1 MEPELKVKA
10 TPEFRP
16 PKRTNVLSTKAGKEA
31 FTREVKELFLQ
42 KMGETQNTLLI
53 CKEMGIPWGVFY
65 AHYAPVSKYYDEWFA
80 GEVEA
85 QRKKFG
91 YDLMENVLFPM
102 AKVKKTSH
110 FNYTIAS
117 LKAVL
122 PEHFDRNR
130 VQIGIVANDV
140 NVKWGDGSFDPLKL
154 REKQEITQ
162 EELSFR
168 SGIHRTYM
176 GRVERGKQNLSL
188 LNIMCL

>member
-1 MEPELKVKA
+1 MGLFPRKVFLQLVEPKLGLQRRTQAYTTKA
-10 TPEFRP
+10 T
-16 PKRTNVLSTKAGKEA
+16 KEA
-31 FTREVKELFLQ
+31 FTREIKTLFLS

-53 CKEMGIPWGVFY
+53 CKEMGIPFGVFF
-65 AHYAPVSKYYDEWFA
+65 AHYSPISKYYDEWFA
-80 GEVEA
+80 GEVEM

-130 VQIGIVANDV
+130 VQIGIVANDC

-154 REKQEITQ
+154 REE
-162 EELSFR
+162 
-168 SGIHRTYM
+168 H
-176 GRVERGKQNLSL
+176 QNPENPS
-188 LNIMCL
+188 